1 MVQSKQKELIFSYG
15 SLILQENL
23 EKFNSEIISSVFVKK
38 FKLKVELS
46 PITKTNY
53 HYIYCIETLDE
64 KDIIP
69 GYLIQT
75 NNIEEIDKWE
85 GDSYVRT
92 KIKCFN
98 RRMNEIECFIYLK
111 KY

>member
-1 MVQSKQKELIFSYG
+1 MSNLIFSYG
-15 SLILQENL
+15 SLILPENL
-23 EKFNSEIISSVFVKK
+23 EKFNSKIIQSVFIKK

-64 KDIIP
+64 KDVIP
-69 GYLIQT
+69 GFLIET
-75 NNIEEIDKWE
+75 ESIKEIDKWE
-85 GDSYVRT
+85 GNSYIRT
-92 KIKCFN
+92 KIKCFD

-111 KY
+111 NN

>member
-1 MVQSKQKELIFSYG
+1 MSNLVFSYG
-15 SLILQENL
+15 GLALPENL
-23 EKFNSEIISSVFVKK
+23 ERFNSEIISSAFVKK

-69 GYLIQT
+69 VFLIET
-75 NNIEEIDKWE
+75 NSIEEIDKWE
-85 GDSYVRT
+85 GSSYVKT
-92 KIKCFN
+92 KIKCFD
-98 RRMNEIECFIYLK
+98 RRMNEIDCFIYLK
-111 KY
+111 VI